1 MSASGADPQSESE
14 PFRRESRIWGLI
26 RRTLPLGRSIGSVFY
41 LISVGLIAGWIIAV
55 FFGVSIFSL
64 MPRSA
69 KLASGLSPGETS
81 SNDPSAETPWLMQ
94 STSRLDRLSGQ
105 LNPRASRRALTS
117 DGAARAG
124 GACLPTGAKPGWHSA
139 PVFLN

>member
-14 PFRRESRIWGLI
+14 RLRRERRIWGLI

-69 KLASGLSPGETS
+69 RLASGLSPGGTS
-81 SNDPSAETPWLMQ
+81 FYDLLAETPWIME
-94 STSRLDRLSGQ
+94 SMSRMDQ
-105 LNPRASRRALTS
+105 LYSQL
-117 DGAARAG
+117 
-124 GACLPTGAKPGWHSA
+124 K
-139 PVFLN
+139 